1 MKQLKC
7 LLIATIFFLG
17 ANQIFA
23 QSKTA
28 HVDVNEIRTKM
39 PAFIEMQKQLEK
51 LGVEYQEVYKTMGAD
66 LQKTLKNYEDEAA
79 KVSEKVNIERQKEL
93 QLSEQRLQQYVQEKQ
108 KELQDKEVEL
118 RKSIF
123 EKIKAASQKVA
134 KAKGFQY
141 VLDSSIEQVI
151 LLADGPNLTADVKKE
166 LGF

>member
-1 MKQLKC
+1 MMKQLKC

-28 HVDVNEIRTKM
+28 HVEVNEIMSKM
-39 PAFIEMQKQLEK
+39 PAILEAQKQLEK
-51 LGVEYQEVYKTMGAD
+51 LGVEYQAVYKTMGEEYQA
-66 LQKTLKNYEDEAA
+66 KIKKYEGE
-79 KVSEKVNIERQKEL
+79 VTTVPEKLNIERQKEL
-93 QLSEQRLQQYVQEKQ
+93 QDLQKRIQEYGQKADEELQTKKEELMKPIQEK
-108 KELQDKEVEL
+108 
-118 RKSIF
+118 I
-123 EKIKAASQKVA
+123 IAAIQKVG

-141 VLDSSIEQVI
+141 VLNSESL

>member
-28 HVDVNEIRTKM
+28 HVEVNEIMSKM
-39 PAFIEMQKQLEK
+39 PSILEAQKQLEK
-51 LGVEYQEVYKTMGAD
+51 LGVEYQAVYKTMGEEYQAKIKKYEGE
-66 LQKTLKNYEDEAA
+66 KTT
-79 KVSEKVNIERQKEL
+79 VPEKLNIERQKEL
-93 QLSEQRLQQYVQEKQ
+93 QDLQKRIQEYGQKADEELQTKKEELMKPIQEK
-108 KELQDKEVEL
+108 
-118 RKSIF
+118 I
-123 EKIKAASQKVA
+123 IAAIQKVG

-141 VLDSSIEQVI
+141 VLNSESL